1 MTKSSNKFRKPCF
14 WPFLDPFFQFWGQK
28 NFSRKS
34 GFATHNFIW
43 VSSPMP
49 KFRKINDTIPR
60 KCPDR
65 RKDGRTDR
73 PYFIGPFCPKP
84 EIQKLQIMF
93 NLITNVVKCF
103 FFIIWFQKFRCLV
116 TLWVFLGTFSGPFKR
131 CQNTSEFSR
140 TKRIL
145 FLS

>member
-49 KFRKINDTIPR
+49 KLRQINDTIPR

-65 RKDGRTDR
+65 QKDGRTDR
-73 PYFIGPFCPKP
+73 PYFIGPFRPKP

-103 FFIIWFQKFRCLV
+103 FFYHLVSKISLFSNFMSFFRYIFWDIQTV
-116 TLWVFLGTFSGPFKR
+116 PKHVWIR
-131 CQNTSEFSR
+131 QN
-140 TKRIL
+140 
-145 FLS
+145 